1 MQDVVKDKTRG
12 IKRWEEKN
20 IKIEIF
26 ANIQL
31 TPFYIYVDV

>member
-1 MQDVVKDKTRG
+1 MQDVVKDKKKTRG

-31 TPFYIYVDV
+31 TPFLYIC